1 MLYRIMSMKAAAT
14 DPMWNPSIAG
24 RELLK
29 PKFYDVWLD
38 VSGKNLAVVTNSTV
52 KGKVG
57 GSNEP
62 LIDSSRALR
71 EDGQPVKAR
80 SKDSK
85 DSAMVEMQR
94 LMLVEIQVSTCST
107 CPSFSIQMLFLS
119 SLTFRLLSL
128 IVHSCSP
135 WKYRISLLT
144 SILFSENCDCRHQR
158 KGGEAMKYRAEWMMQ
173 LLTQH
178 IEHVENRLN
187 SIDEGR
193 NPQLQLLERVN
204 LKLEK
209 VLDGFAVLNQH
220 LSMLIWELLMSS
232 SMDPSTVSQVNT
244 SKTLIKDA
252 SEVPSLIF

>member
-1 MLYRIMSMKAAAT
+1 LWEESKGQVKYQKKWTPILKAMQSKFGNHFTKKQCQSKYWSVRRECTEYRIMSMKAAAT

-38 VSGKNLAVVTNSTV
+38 VSGKNLAIVTNSTG

-57 GSNEP
+57 GSGEP

-71 EDGQPVKAR
+71 EDGQSVKAR
-80 SKDSK
+80 SKDSNR
-85 DSAMVEMQR
+85 AMVEMQR
-94 LMLVEIQVSTCST
+94 LMLVEIQA
-107 CPSFSIQMLFLS
+107 
-119 SLTFRLLSL
+119 
-128 IVHSCSP
+128 
-135 WKYRISLLT
+135 
-144 SILFSENCDCRHQR
+144 SEKRE
-158 KGGEAMKYRAEWMMQ
+158 EAMKYRAELMME

-178 IEHVENRLN
+178 IEHVENRVN

-209 VLDGFAVLNQH
+209 VLDGFAVLNQN
-220 LSMLIWELLMSS
+220 LSMLH
-232 SMDPSTVSQVNT
+232 
-244 SKTLIKDA
+244 
-252 SEVPSLIF
+252 